1 MHFIPKIINAKSTAT
16 VFKVPK
22 NEGEKKTLIML
33 FMLHVRGA
41 AAEPMF
47 GQNGRLPFSAC
58 STPSHRS
65 TEPKGHCPLYKTFP
79 NIS

>member
-1 MHFIPKIINAKSTAT
+1 MPTSSRVYIYIISDLLVHFIPKIINAKSTAT

-33 FMLHVRGA
+33 FMLHVQGA

-47 GQNGRLPFSAC
+47 GRSSSIFSLLDAI
-58 STPSHRS
+58 TPKH
-65 TEPKGHCPLYKTFP
+65 
-79 NIS
+79 